1 MRYKKENLFT
11 LQSTFSFAV
20 LKLCGI
26 YIPTAASGAVMTIV
40 HSLFNPNDYP
50 TYIITTSFAQIVAAL
65 GTFGMIV
72 LAFLAFVEAPYP
84 TDRRGPQITL
94 ACAYIS
100 QAVGVALSSA
110 LRLVANLNMG
120 NDFAGT
126 VSLLGNVSLFGNA
139 FLVISQ
145 IGGLFMLALISFRV
159 FKGVLFIA
167 IGGASVVMPMMFNQA
182 RELIQQFASIGQM
195 GEDLTFVS
203 ILSWTYD
210 TITYH
215 INETSIILLI
225 LFSLLYFVG
234 PLQRERKKKA

>member
-40 HSLFNPNDYP
+40 HSLFNPNEYS

-72 LAFLAFVEAPYP
+72 LAFLAFVEASYP

-110 LRLVANLNMG
+110 LRLVANLNAG
-120 NDFAGT
+120 YGFAGT
-126 VSLLGNVSLFGNA
+126 VSFFGNA

>member
-110 LRLVANLNMG
+110 LRLVANLNTG
-120 NDFAGT
+120 NNFVGT
-126 VSLLGNVSLFGNA
+126 VSLFGNA

-195 GEDLTFVS
+195 GEDLTFGS

-215 INETSIILLI
+215 VNETSIILLI